1 VAFPLPMALEKF
13 GWDNAW
19 AATFAALA
27 PPGAVPAR
35 VICELRRK
43 FYDVQLADREALA
56 ECTPGFFHHATR
68 PDEWPAVGDWLA
80 VTPHS
85 HGRRV
90 DVQAV
95 LPRRT
100 KFSRRAAGEEDIE
113 QILAANIDT
122 VFLVS
127 GLDRNHNP
135 ARLQRFLVAARRS
148 GAAPAIILNK
158 ADLHP
163 DAAAVQAE
171 VAALMPGVPVLLTT
185 AHLRRSL
192 ATLRPYLRPGHTL
205 AFLGSSGVGKSSLVN
220 ALVRDEF
227 MPVGEVR
234 DKDSKGR
241 HTTTRRELVAT
252 PSGALIID
260 TPGLREIQLWDA
272 AEGIDE
278 AFADILTLATRCRFT
293 NCTHEREPGC
303 AVQAALGTGELAP
316 ARLAAYRKLQ
326 PAAKPAPDR
335 RPRPG
340 ANRVKHRKL
349 NAERD
354 AWRKHLDG

>member
-1 VAFPLPMALEKF
+1 MALEKF
-13 GWDNAW
+13 GWDPAW
-19 AATFAALA
+19 AATFAAHA
-27 PPGAVPAR
+27 PPDTVPAR
-35 VICELRRK
+35 VICELRRN

-68 PDEWPAVGDWLA
+68 PDQWPAVGDWLA
-80 VTPHS
+80 VTPHA

-113 QILAANIDT
+113 QILAANVDT

-135 ARLQRFLVAARRS
+135 ARLQRFLVAARSS
-148 GAAPAIILNK
+148 GAEPAIILNK

-163 DAAAVQAE
+163 DATAVQAE
-171 VAALMPGVPVLLTT
+171 IAALMPGVPVILTT
-185 AHLRRSL
+185 AHRTRSL
-192 ATLRPYLRPGHTL
+192 AALRAYALPGRTL

-220 ALVRDEF
+220 ALVRDES

-260 TPGLREIQLWDA
+260 TPGLRELQLWDA
-272 AEGIDE
+272 TAGVAE
-278 AFADILTLATRCRFT
+278 AFADVTTLARSCRFT
-293 NCTHEREPGC
+293 NCTHVREPGC
-303 AVQAALGTGELAP
+303 AVLAALTAGTLTPE
-316 ARLAAYRKLQ
+316 RLAAYRKLQ
-326 PAAKPAPDR
+326 PPVHSTPDR
-335 RPRPG
+335 RPVPG

-354 AWRKHLDG
+354 AWRQRLDD